1 LCDHRRC
8 SFYHQSKN
16 AAFHTGILLLLH
28 CSPAA
33 LESEANT
40 LLQMMLQM
48 MLQNINIMLYYYQEK
63 YRINYQNMKY
73 NLSQFMVNDP
83 TIDLNLFLRLVTA
96 SQHA

>member
-1 LCDHRRC
+1 M
-8 SFYHQSKN
+8 
-16 AAFHTGILLLLH
+16 LH

-40 LLQMMLQM
+40 LLQMTLQMMLQM

-73 NLSQFMVNDP
+73 NLSQFMVSDP
-83 TIDLNLFLRLVTA
+83 TIDWNLFLRLV
-96 SQHA
+96 SMS